1 MTDPWQETAPMTSS
15 QRPRGFS
22 PGTIALLATATV
34 MLAVAGLA
42 IGWYVAGSGEDPQ
55 VQASTS
61 PSAVVAS
68 PEPSP
73 SPSEL
78 PSPTPEPSP
87 SATGGGI
94 QTMPNVLSRPFREA
108 RLEIMAKFGVSV
120 KVEFDEASTATPE
133 YVLRTVP
140 AADQPVLR
148 GTSVTIWVAGPR
160 VRFPMPDVVGQSC
173 GAAQKKLVEEGL
185 RIGRYLTG
193 RSGTVLSTSVPK
205 DQEVA
210 WNDAVDLS
218 CGVAESSPPPAG

>member
-42 IGWYVAGSGEDPQ
+42 IGWYVAGTGAEPQ
-55 VQASTS
+55 AQASAS
-61 PSAVVAS
+61 PSAAAAS
-68 PEPSP
+68 PSPSP

-87 SATGGGI
+87 SATGGGF
-94 QTMPNVLSRPFREA
+94 QAMPDVLTRPFREA

-120 KVEFDEASTATPE
+120 KVEFDQASTASAE
-133 YVLRTVP
+133 SVLSTVP
-140 AADQPVLR
+140 AAGQPVLR
-148 GTSVTIWVAGPR
+148 GTSVTIVVAGPR

-173 GAAQKKLVEEGL
+173 SAAQKKLVEQGL
-185 RIGRYLTG
+185 RIGRYLNG
-193 RSGTVLSTSVPK
+193 RSGTVLAVSVPK
-205 DQEVA
+205 DQEVG
-210 WNDAVDLS
+210 WNDAVDLT
-218 CGVAESSPPPAG
+218 CGVAESPSPAAG